1 MAEYLPPYLSSTVRR
16 QIMFM
21 SKSEFWSVMAARN
34 PKSRPTNQLVTGVW
48 FATAERFYSNAK
60 FWPKHN

>member
-1 MAEYLPPYLSSTVRR
+1 MNIYLPTRVLQYVVKF
-16 QIMFM
+16 MFM